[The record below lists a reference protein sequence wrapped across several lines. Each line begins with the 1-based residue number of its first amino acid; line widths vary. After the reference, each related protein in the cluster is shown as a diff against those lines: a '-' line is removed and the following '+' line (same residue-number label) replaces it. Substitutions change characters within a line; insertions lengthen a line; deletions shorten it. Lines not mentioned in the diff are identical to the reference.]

1 MRMKIQ
7 EIKTMTATMTKKF
20 HGQALNECPVEAFE
34 LSSGPVCF
42 ADDDGKVGNRIEL
55 KLCDGTVSVHWFWG
69 NMAFNLGGI
78 SLAKP
83 KIPILFAHDT
93 DQRLG
98 MSNGH
103 EIEGA
108 FTLFGEFL
116 TNTRAAEIKQDIADG
131 FEFESSLRFDMDKG
145 IITHVKEGEHVMV
158 NGNRLD
164 GPGTVFEKS
173 TIMEGSICVFGAQEN
188 CNAKVFSEINNR
200 KDVKME
206 KLSLDK
212 FKADNPDLFEDIRK
226 AAHEAGHAE
235 GVQGQI
241 VLFGKIQ
248 EVCKDPIVAAK
259 CFAEGMD
266 VAQATDA
273 AKDAEVLS
281 LREKLA
287 AKKDVPETEL
297 SAAQIKAAAVLA
309 AKADPASTEFSDEAG
324 DGDKLGGGGGGGGGE
339 KLEKDMT
346 DDELKGQFAK
356 SKKLQDEFGKEKVGA
371 YLAFIHHN
379 SQGDINILK
388 K

>member
-1 MRMKIQ
+1 
-7 EIKTMTATMTKKF
+7 MTKTF
-20 HGQALNECPVEAFE
+20 HGQALKDCPVEAFE
-34 LSSGPVCF
+34 LCSGPVCF
-42 ADDDGKVGNRIEL
+42 ADEDGKVGNRIEL
-55 KLCDGTVSVHWFWG
+55 KLCDGSVKLHWFWG
-69 NMAFNLGGI
+69 NMAFNLPGI

-103 EIEGA
+103 SVEPA
-108 FTLFGEFL
+108 FTLLGEFL
-116 TNTRAAEIKQDIADG
+116 TNDRAAEIKQDIADG

-188 CNAKVFSEINNR
+188 CTAKVFSEIKNR
-200 KDVKME
+200 KEPKME
-206 KLSLDK
+206 KLSLEK
-212 FKADNPDLFEDIRK
+212 FKGDNPELFEEI
-226 AAHEAGHAE
+226 ASTAHAKGKAE
-235 GVQGQI
+235 GIQGQI

-248 EVCKDPIVAAK
+248 EVCKDPVVAAK
-259 CFAEGMD
+259 CFSDGMD

-273 AKDAEVLS
+273 AKDAEILS
-281 LREKLA
+281 LRAKLA
-287 AKKDVPETEL
+287 AKKEAPETQL
-297 SAAQIKAAAVLA
+297 SEAEKKAAAVLA
-309 AKADPASTEFSDEAG
+309 AKVDPASTEFSDNAT
-324 DGDKLGGGGGGGGGE
+324 DNKKLGGGGGD

-346 DDELKGQFAK
+346 EDELKAQFAA
-356 SKKLQDEFGKEKVGA
+356 SKELQDEFGKEKVGT
-371 YLAFIHHN
+371 YLAFVAHN
-379 SQGDINILK
+379 SQGDISILK

>member
-1 MRMKIQ
+1 
-7 EIKTMTATMTKKF
+7 MTATMTEKF
-20 HGQALNECPVEAFE
+20 YGQALKDCPVEAFE

-42 ADDDGKVGNRIEL
+42 ADDDGKVGNRIKL
-55 KLCDGTVSVHWFWG
+55 KLCDGSVSFHWFWG

-108 FTLFGEFL
+108 FTLLGEFL

-188 CNAKVFSEINNR
+188 CTAKVFSEINNR

-273 AKDAEVLS
+273 AKDAEILS

-287 AKKDVPETEL
+287 AKGDEGTGL
-297 SAAQIKAAAVLA
+297 SEAEKKAAAVLA
-309 AKADPASTEFSDEAG
+309 AKADTATTEFSDKAG
-324 DGDKLGGGGGGGGGE
+324 DGDKLSGDGDKGG

-346 DDELKGQFAK
+346 EDELKVQFAA
-356 SKKLQDEFGKEKVGA
+356 SKALQDEFGKEKVGT
-371 YLAFIHHN
+371 YLAYVEHN